1 MVGGT
6 RDEGGEDSQNPAGL
20 EALLTDGR
28 APSRFQLPPDPAP
41 MDMCA
46 TLPPLTSYTL
56 LALLASH
63 GPWTLRRGKDM
74 KLSAGG
80 QPPAEQLESTCASRA
95 VYVKDPRASAALRP
109 SSRSP

>member
-1 MVGGT
+1 MV
-6 RDEGGEDSQNPAGL
+6 GGEDSQNPAGL
-20 EALLTDGR
+20 EALLTDSR

-56 LALLASH
+56 LVPA
-63 GPWTLRRGKDM
+63 GQPWSMDPAPRQRHEM
-74 KLSAGG
+74 SAGGSGG
-80 QPPAEQLESTCASRA
+80 QPPAEHFESTCISRA
-95 VYVKDPRASAALRP
+95 VYFKDPHASAAVRP